1 MAVVDKFRLELVD
14 TAQNPPQ
21 RCLEEVHLDCKV
33 VVPSNNSL
41 CCNVEVKIHHVC
53 FVPLFSIF
61 EFPIIH
67 FVCPPNFS

>member
-1 MAVVDKFRLELVD
+1 MAAVDKFRLELVD

-33 VVPSNNSL
+33 VGPSNNSF

-53 FVPLFSIF
+53 FVPL
-61 EFPIIH
+61 
-67 FVCPPNFS
+67 